1 MLSKR
6 KFRIMVGTMLVLM
19 AMVGVLSPIYFFYL
33 RFDGKRMYNRLKN
46 NKQVYVNDTY
56 NGAINSAMY
65 VTDNSDTS
73 ALIEFYSIAELGSG
87 GGFIK
92 FPIRTMPYNTVF
104 YLVNDAAL
112 YNGSKVIE
120 VVYFD
125 TLSNTLDYTRGL
137 VYKGT
142 VHMNPPSDS
151 LLIRKDKFH

>member
-1 MLSKR
+1 
-6 KFRIMVGTMLVLM
+6 MVGTMLVLM
-19 AMVGVLSPIYFFYL
+19 ALVGVLSPICFFYL
-33 RFDGKRMYNRLKN
+33 RFDGKRMYDRVKN
-46 NKQVYVNDTY
+46 NKKVYVNDTY

-65 VTDNSDTS
+65 VTGNSDTS

-87 GGFIK
+87 GGYIR

-104 YLVNDAAL
+104 FLVNDAAL
-112 YNGSKVIE
+112 YSGSKVVE

-125 TLSNTLDYTRGL
+125 TLSNTRDYTRGL

-151 LLIRKDKFH
+151 LLIRKDKSY